1 MTHRSVA
8 QNQTEEHTHTHAQ
21 CSSINMSVLFRS
33 SDSDAIVEVG
43 EYQEFSQHEARPEVT
58 PTESPAKPSKESEV
72 PEIYA

>member
-1 MTHRSVA
+1 
-8 QNQTEEHTHTHAQ
+8 
-21 CSSINMSVLFRS
+21 MSVLFRS